1 MNIEVNFYGIILSKY
16 DLEERLINFSELII
30 ELTNNIIN

>member
-16 DLEERLINFSELII
+16 DLEEILINFSELII